1 MQGWMLLGLLP
12 LGLAL
17 AALFDGDDDGDSGDP
32 GTDDAL
38 EGTLAADRIDAGA
51 GNDTISNFGGDDTIL
66 GGDGDDEIHGSSG
79 TQRDY
84 VDAGAGDDT
93 VRYVG
98 DHSTVLGG
106 AGDDQLTH
114 LGETGDGLIVEGG
127 TGNDT
132 LGGNGQ
138 LNGGAG
144 DDLLFHSYGTT
155 VMTGGEGADV
165 FAAAESLREGHAV
178 VTDFNAAEDRIVLNG
193 VTEAD
198 LDNGLVRMT
207 TVTLPDGATELH
219 LGDPSHPLMV
229 LRNVSELTADAFPQG
244 FAAEGTTMTGTAGD
258 DPLQPGP
265 ISGGMHLG
273 AWEHL
278 LVDAVQ
284 GGDGDDYITG
294 EYVTGYLGR
303 LTLDGGGGDDHI
315 TGGFGS
321 DVIDGGTGNDRIRDS
336 DPGFLFDGAD
346 TPLAQDDDSITG
358 GAGNDWISTGNGA
371 DSVWGGDGDD
381 VLIDAAVRQDR
392 SGDDSELVADDPAT
406 LDGGAGDDTLDVND
420 GDVVTLG
427 EGADQL
433 WIRRDDALPGMSGDM
448 VTVTDFVSG
457 EDRVGIGIAGE
468 AGDAAPVLR
477 TWAAA
482 DGSGL
487 YVGVEGR
494 DDALAFLSGVDGIAD
509 GDISVAII
517 PRDGSAP
524 IVG

>member
-38 EGTLAADRIDAGA
+38 EGTLGADRIDAGA

-66 GGDGDDEIHGSSG
+66 GGDGDDEIYGSSG

-207 TVTLPDGATELH
+207 IVTLPLS
-219 LGDPSHPLMV
+219 L
-229 LRNVSELTADAFPQG
+229 
-244 FAAEGTTMTGTAGD
+244 
-258 DPLQPGP
+258 
-265 ISGGMHLG
+265 I
-273 AWEHL
+273 
-278 LVDAVQ
+278 
-284 GGDGDDYITG
+284 
-294 EYVTGYLGR
+294 
-303 LTLDGGGGDDHI
+303 HI
-315 TGGFGS
+315 
-321 DVIDGGTGNDRIRDS
+321 
-336 DPGFLFDGAD
+336 
-346 TPLAQDDDSITG
+346 
-358 GAGNDWISTGNGA
+358 
-371 DSVWGGDGDD
+371 
-381 VLIDAAVRQDR
+381 
-392 SGDDSELVADDPAT
+392 
-406 LDGGAGDDTLDVND
+406 
-420 GDVVTLG
+420 
-427 EGADQL
+427 
-433 WIRRDDALPGMSGDM
+433 
-448 VTVTDFVSG
+448 
-457 EDRVGIGIAGE
+457 
-468 AGDAAPVLR
+468 
-477 TWAAA
+477 
-482 DGSGL
+482 
-487 YVGVEGR
+487 
-494 DDALAFLSGVDGIAD
+494 
-509 GDISVAII
+509 
-517 PRDGSAP
+517 
-524 IVG
+524 